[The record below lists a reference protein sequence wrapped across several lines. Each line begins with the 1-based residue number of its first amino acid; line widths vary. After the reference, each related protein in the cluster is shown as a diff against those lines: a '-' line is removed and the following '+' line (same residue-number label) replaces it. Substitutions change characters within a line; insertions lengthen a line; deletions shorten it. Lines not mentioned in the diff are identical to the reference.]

1 MKRLMYCPIY
11 RDDLEDIF
19 EKGLTPSSR
28 GFIELYDNYDD
39 AEFYCNT
46 DHPNYM
52 CILKVLV
59 NESSLTAYTTLF
71 CTRVFTVYQF
81 EGMLSHDSIALHE
94 HDIEY
99 V

>member
-11 RDDLEDIF
+11 RDELDGIF
-19 EKGLTPSSR
+19 EKGITPSSS
-28 GFIELYDNYDD
+28 GTTEFYSSKDD

-46 DHPNYM
+46 DNPSNM

-59 NESSLTAYTTLF
+59 EESTLKAFTTFF
-71 CTRVFTVYQF
+71 CMRIITVYEF
-81 EGMLSHDSIALHE
+81 NGTISTDAIALNE